1 MPAVNEAVH
10 EAVSEPMTDAD
21 ELVVKARPVR
31 MARLAT
37 ASAAVVFAVF
47 LVVAFVM
54 PRANAGAHFSWKDQV
69 ATGVLGAVLAGMIL
83 VFTRPRLR
91 ADLHGITIRNH
102 WGPYKA
108 IPWDVV
114 VGVEFPRGK
123 HFARLVLPAN
133 EAIPLYAVQRADRE
147 RSVAVMRELRLL
159 FARTHPAVNG
169 S

>member
-1 MPAVNEAVH
+1 MSEAVNE
-10 EAVSEPMTDAD
+10 PMTNVD
-21 ELVVKARPVR
+21 EVVVTARPVR
-31 MARLAT
+31 MGRVAT
-37 ASAAVVFAVF
+37 AAAVVVFAVF

-54 PRANAGAHFSWKDQV
+54 RTANAGAHFTWKDQV
-69 ATGVLGAVLAGMIL
+69 ATGVLGAVLAATIL

-91 ADLHGITIRNH
+91 ADVHEITIRNH
-102 WGPYKA
+102 WGPYKT

-114 VGVEFPRGK
+114 VGVEFPRGR